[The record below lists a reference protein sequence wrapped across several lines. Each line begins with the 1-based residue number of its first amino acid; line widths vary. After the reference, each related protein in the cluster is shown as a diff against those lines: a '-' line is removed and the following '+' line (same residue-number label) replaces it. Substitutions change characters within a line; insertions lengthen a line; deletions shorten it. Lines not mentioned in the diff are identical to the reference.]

1 MKVTADGLSDAV
13 MDLLDAYSADVKDDL
28 TAVVKTVSKD
38 CLADIKRKS
47 PRRTGGYAKSWSR
60 KLSKS
65 NEQPSATIYNKKYYM
80 LTHLLEDG
88 HAKADGGRVEGVPHI
103 APAAEQ
109 AAKDLEKGI
118 IDILEEK

>member
-47 PRRTGGYAKSWSR
+47 PRRTGEYAKSWSR
-60 KLSKS
+60 KFSKAS
-65 NEQPSATIYNKKYYM
+65 EQPSATIYNKKYYM